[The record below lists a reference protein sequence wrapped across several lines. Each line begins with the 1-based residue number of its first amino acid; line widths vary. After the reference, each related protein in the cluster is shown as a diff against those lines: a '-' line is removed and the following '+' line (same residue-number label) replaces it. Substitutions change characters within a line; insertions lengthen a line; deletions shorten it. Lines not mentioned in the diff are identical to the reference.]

1 MDWRSIPS
9 LSSLRAFEAAARLG
23 SFSGAG
29 RELNVTHAA
38 IAQHVRSLEADLDL
52 SLAYREGRG
61 LALTDEGRALATG
74 LLDGF
79 GTIASTVADLTA
91 AQAERPI
98 RLSVTPSFANK
109 WLMPRLGAFWKK
121 HPNIPLSLH
130 PERKI
135 VDLRRDG
142 RDIAIRCGRG
152 GWTGVDYELFLPAG
166 YSVVATPSL
175 MKGRKSLTFGEMTEM
190 PWLAEEDWPE
200 QFAWLKS
207 TGLDPENLSVTRMET
222 EELARAG
229 ARSGYGLHIEL
240 AALCREE
247 LANGT
252 LVEAFTSNEPGFGYY
267 IVTRPGLHKPALRS
281 LIKWLKSVDANS

>member
-1 MDWRSIPS
+1 MDWRRLPS

-23 SFSGAG
+23 SFSAAG

-38 IAQHVRSLEADLDL
+38 IAQQVRALEAGLDL
-52 SLAYREGRG
+52 SLAFREGRG

-74 LLDGF
+74 LRDGF
-79 GTIASTVADLTA
+79 GTIAAAVADLTDA
-91 AQAERPI
+91 RADRPI
-98 RLSVTPSFANK
+98 RVSVTPSFANK
-109 WLMPRLGAFWKK
+109 WLMPRLGAFWKA
-121 HPNIPLSLH
+121 HPDIPLSLH

-152 GWTGVDYELFLPAG
+152 DWPGVDVEMLMPAG

-175 MKGRKSLTFGEMTEM
+175 MQGRTSLTLEEMAQM
-190 PWLAEEDWPE
+190 PWLAEDDWPE
-200 QFAWLKS
+200 QFAWLRCA
-207 TGLDPENLSVTRMET
+207 GLDPETLSITRMET
-222 EELARAG
+222 EELARAA

-247 LANGT
+247 LADGQ
-252 LVEAFTSNEPGFGYY
+252 LIEAFTSNEPGFGYY
-267 IVTRPGLHKPALRS
+267 IVTRPDAHKPALRS
-281 LIKWLKSVDANS
+281 FVRWLKSADTKS